1 MLHEDSDKRFEFLQE
16 EVKQLRQDIT
26 RHVEENDKR
35 FEFLQEDMVKR
46 FELLQTEM
54 SRRFEASDKRFEF
67 LLEEVKQLRQ
77 DITRHVEA
85 NDKRFELLQT
95 EMNRRFEEI
104 DKRFELLQEDMV
116 KRFELL
122 QAEMNRRFEV
132 SEKRFEL
139 LQEEVKQLREDMD
152 RRFEDIDKRF
162 ELLQAEMNRRFEV
175 SEKRFELLQEE
186 VKQLREDMNRGFEEE
201 KRERLDMKRRLI
213 KVEST
218 VIRMDEKITLFDA
231 WLNVVTGNVGD
242 KRGQEAEQLF
252 ALGLSYGLKR
262 SDIKP
267 ETIQLRQLFMDEE
280 CIVFPK
286 KGKYIEV
293 DILAEDGK
301 LEVFEVKITAVET
314 DVAIFAR
321 KVQLIQHQTPD
332 KQVSGIFISPE
343 ASEEVKQCCA
353 EYDLTF
359 VG

>member
-1 MLHEDSDKRFEFLQE
+1 M
-16 EVKQLRQDIT
+16 RQDIT
-26 RHVEENDKR
+26 RHVEANDKR

-67 LLEEVKQLRQ
+67 LQEEVKQLRQ

-122 QAEMNRRFEV
+122 QAEMNRRFEA
-132 SEKRFEL
+132 SDKRFEL
-139 LQEEVKQLREDMD
+139 LQEEVRQLREDMD
-152 RRFEDIDKRF
+152 RRFEEIDKRF
-162 ELLQAEMNRRFEV
+162 ELLQAEMNRRFE
-175 SEKRFELLQEE
+175 EIDKRFELLQAEMNRRFEEIDKRFELLQEE

-218 VIRMDEKITLFDA
+218 VTRMDDKMTLFDA

-280 CIVFPK
+280 GIVFPK